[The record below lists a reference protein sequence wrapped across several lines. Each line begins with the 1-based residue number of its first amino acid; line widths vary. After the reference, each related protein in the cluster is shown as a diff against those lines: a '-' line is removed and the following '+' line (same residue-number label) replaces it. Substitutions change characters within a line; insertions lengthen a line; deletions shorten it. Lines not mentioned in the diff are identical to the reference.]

1 MQFCVCC
8 LYLNWTKF
16 ACKCTVYISVLLY
29 TERNKWLAASVFGG
43 WWGRGVYSLKSTS
56 PQQSERR
63 WDESKQSH
71 RDMACLQERSLNNR
85 LWRSA
90 AVTLAACVD
99 AYGVLCSFLQCTAL
113 LSHSDTTYFD
123 QQSNK
128 LCLGFLGGPL
138 MPKSRRFWIWRHFS
152 GDINEHES
160 ALDST
165 ALTACSFTPHCHVW
179 CVQLGV
185 RLNVEELS

>member
-1 MQFCVCC
+1 MP
-8 LYLNWTKF
+8 
-16 ACKCTVYISVLLY
+16 ASVLYIFVYCFTQRGISDLL
-29 TERNKWLAASVFGG
+29 RVCLGDDG
-43 WWGRGVYSLKSTS
+43 GRGVYSLKSTS

-85 LWRSA
+85 LRRSA

-165 ALTACSFTPHCHVW
+165 ALTACSSPQTVTFGAFSLVW
-179 CVQLGV
+179 DWMLK
-185 RLNVEELS
+185 N